1 MSLDIEKFR
10 EQANSIVQQTKEN
23 KTRGNQKLDE
33 FNAVYEQIKH
43 MLDSNVSQRRVV
55 EALNANGLK
64 ITQQTFRSYLTKAG
78 YPLRPIIRKKK
89 GD

>member
-1 MSLDIEKFR
+1 MSLNIEKFR
-10 EQANSIVQQTKEN
+10 EQATTIVQQAKES
-23 KTRGNQKLDE
+23 KTRGNQKFDE

-55 EALNANGLK
+55 EALNSNGLK

-78 YPLRPIIRKKK
+78 YPLRAIARKKK
-89 GD
+89 